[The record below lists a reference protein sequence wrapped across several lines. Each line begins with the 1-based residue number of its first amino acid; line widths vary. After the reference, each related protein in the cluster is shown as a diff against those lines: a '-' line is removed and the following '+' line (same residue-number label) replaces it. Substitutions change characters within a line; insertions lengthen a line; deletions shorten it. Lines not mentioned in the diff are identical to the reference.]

1 MPIYEYEP
9 LTDGCALCGGRFEE
23 LRDLH
28 DAELE
33 QCSTC
38 DAPCRR
44 VVSGFSAHTSARAA
58 GGLLS
63 KANIERN
70 GFVRYE
76 KSREGTWDKT
86 AGDDRAPGQLK
97 RGEK

>member
-23 LRDLH
+23 LRNLD
-28 DAELE
+28 DAALEL
-33 QCSTC
+33 CPTC

-44 VVSGFSAHTSARAA
+44 VVSSFATKTGDRAA

-76 KSREGTWDKT
+76 KSKDGMWDKT
-86 AGDDRAPGQLK
+86 AGDDRAPNKLE
-97 RGEK
+97 RGDK